1 MTEFFYDYSCF
12 IHYCC
17 CLTFLT
23 RWTYF
28 YFELQISSITM
39 HNGQTLVA
47 LKFMRSYEQ
56 FSCELRSRDSMNL
69 QRDHVV
75 GIIAHYGSGAV
86 EDMNYMHQVRTCT
99 RSLTC
104 EDFAKNRGMETEK
117 CCSCSFLFQSKHLNF
132 SFYFSSFLP
141 VTSPSCHL
149 CVLI

>member
-99 RSLTC
+99 RSQILRRI
-104 EDFAKNRGMETEK
+104 EGWRRKNAVRVP
-117 CCSCSFLFQSKHLNF
+117 
-132 SFYFSSFLP
+132 FYFNPNISISPF
-141 VTSPSCHL
+141 TSHHFCQ
-149 CVLI
+149 